1 VFKVWGSSVARLDW
15 FCVLGVCSLYLSESA
30 IPVANIATGGAAG
43 CRRRR
48 RRRRNCAIASKDDF
62 KLFVVV
68 EIFPQFQ

>member
-1 VFKVWGSSVARLDW
+1 
-15 FCVLGVCSLYLSESA
+15 LYLSESA

-68 EIFPQFQ
+68 EISAQFQ

>member
-1 VFKVWGSSVARLDW
+1 MCCRLDW

-30 IPVANIATGGAAG
+30 IPVANITTGGAAG
-43 CRRRR
+43 CR

-68 EIFPQFQ
+68 EISPQFQQTYR

>member
-1 VFKVWGSSVARLDW
+1 
-15 FCVLGVCSLYLSESA
+15 LYLSESA

-48 RRRRNCAIASKDDF
+48 NCAIASKDDF

-68 EIFPQFQ
+68 EISPQFQYTYG